1 MKQAKKLESKEI
13 TPIQYMKNV
22 GRFVLHLDP
31 KLAALVEEAAL
42 EDHENQLDQQRS
54 PVEHHDHEQLSPP
67 VDQEEVQQR
76 HQQVSPIH
84 EEPQQNQPNDS
95 HNLLII
101 KKNIIIDIGV
111 VNRMILLYLLL
122 VIEKNIIVDISVFN
136 RMILIYFLLIKKN
149 IIEII
154 VDISAFKVIPLQKVK
169 ISIISPRMPLM
180 TQSDKK
186 NIFQMKVIM
195 NNLNHIKDLLHCNK
209 VKVVIQMNF

>member
-101 KKNIIIDIGV
+101 KKNIIQ
-111 VNRMILLYLLL
+111 
-122 VIEKNIIVDISVFN
+122 
-136 RMILIYFLLIKKN
+136 
-149 IIEII
+149 II
-154 VDISAFKVIPLQKVK
+154 VDISAFKVINLQKVK
-169 ISIISPRMPLM
+169 IFIISPRMPLM
-180 TQSDKK
+180 LQSDK
-186 NIFQMKVIM
+186 NDIFQMKVTKVIM
-195 NNLNHIKDLLHCNK
+195 NNLIHIKD
-209 VKVVIQMNF
+209 F